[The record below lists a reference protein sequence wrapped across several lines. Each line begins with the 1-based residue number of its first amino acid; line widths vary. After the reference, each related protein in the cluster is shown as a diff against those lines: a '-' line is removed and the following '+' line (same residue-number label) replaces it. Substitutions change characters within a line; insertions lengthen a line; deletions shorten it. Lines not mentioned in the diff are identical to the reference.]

1 MSRQEWFNVA
11 AVAMATA
18 LLAAA
23 VMLPASL
30 DAEGDKPA
38 VAIPSLAGGAL
49 AMPDLGGNLVGTTVR
64 TPGEP
69 VTIRLALTADKR
81 HAGTAVPVKVAVL
94 RYDESMSSMMRR
106 VPAPVSEQPTP
117 VQVTEADA
125 SLTVGEDGTA
135 SCDLALAV
143 RWTREDAATPALP
156 NNARGK
162 LKTAVFSRY
171 VLAISSPMASQPR
184 ALVAPNG
191 IASRTAASLHPAAAI
206 PPTSQPDR
214 SAR

>member
-1 MSRQEWFNVA
+1 
-11 AVAMATA
+11 
-18 LLAAA
+18 
-23 VMLPASL
+23 
-30 DAEGDKPA
+30 
-38 VAIPSLAGGAL
+38 
-49 AMPDLGGNLVGTTVR
+49 MPDLGGNLVGTTVW

-81 HAGTAVPVKVAVL
+81 HAGTTVPVKVAVL
-94 RYDESMSSMMRR
+94 RYDQSMSRMMRR

-156 NNARGK
+156 NARGN

-171 VLAISSPMASQPR
+171 VLAISSPIAPQPR
-184 ALVAPNG
+184 ALVAPANG
-191 IASRTAASLHPAAAI
+191 IASGTQALQHRAVAI

-214 SAR
+214 SER